1 MTSFKWTIFCLFAL
15 MATAVS
21 SAQQKFPLRAG
32 EWATTTP
39 STIPNQP
46 PMVLLYCL
54 NDELWTKALAKG
66 TSCSVTQLNVSRTGA
81 NYVLDCPMKTVQMK
95 DKVVMSFDGMTH
107 MTSKSSSDMTMN
119 GKVSHSESQTDY
131 RWKGPTCNPT
141 ADQNLKLSNAH

>member
-1 MTSFKWTIFCLFAL
+1 

-21 SAQQKFPLRAG
+21 SAQQKFPLRTG
-32 EWATTTP
+32 EWAGTTP

-46 PMVLLYCL
+46 PMVRLYCL
-54 NDELWTKALAKG
+54 NDDMNDELWTKALAKG